1 MRKQRLIIVAAA
13 ALLATSASA
22 GQLLSATYSQ
32 TIQGVQIDLAST
44 TATGTLVGNQF
55 SLDAGSW
62 FATSFCIANFGA
74 TACPQA
80 TFMGMAVT
88 PPAPTVVMNV
98 TSMFGTAMNGMF
110 KLPVLGIN
118 LTFGQNGALTGT
130 TGDSAITPADGITG
144 IARVMAKIG
153 AVFTLVPLPIDAGA
167 GGTAMAGAP
176 PTLVVSV
183 FGDSWHL
190 GPVTQVGLTSNFAP
204 VANVTA
210 TGDVSVTS
218 MGNTVV
224 NLVSLG
230 RLKIR
235 GLANSETASPTF
247 LRLVY
252 APSVPEPGTLALL
265 GAGVAGLAVIG
276 RRKLR

>member
-1 MRKQRLIIVAAA
+1 MGKLKMLALGAMLFAAV
-13 ALLATSASA
+13 SANA

-32 TIQGVQIDLAST
+32 TIQGVAVDLSST

-62 FATSFCIANFGA
+62 FAQSFCIANFGA

-80 TFMGMAVT
+80 TFMGMFT
-88 PPAPTVVMNV
+88 PPTAPTVVMNV

-118 LTFGQNGALTGT
+118 LTFGQNGTLTGT
-130 TGDSAITPADGITG
+130 TGATRFTPADGITG

-167 GGTAMAGAP
+167 GVDVMAGAP
-176 PTLVVSV
+176 TLLVSV

-190 GPVTQVGLTSNFAP
+190 GPVAQTGLTSNLAP
-204 VANVTA
+204 AANVTA
-210 TGDVSVTS
+210 TGSVNVTS

-230 RLKIR
+230 RLKLR
-235 GLANSETASPTF
+235 GLANSETASPVF
-247 LRLVY
+247 LRLEY

-265 GAGVAGLAVIG
+265 GAGVAGLVLIG
-276 RRKLR
+276 RRKIS